1 MTVMLGISVRSAS
14 QRRKKLLR
22 ETLTLAGLVLVLLSA
37 RSSLA
42 DHNVVPSSSM
52 WPTLEIGDHILVDK
66 RAYGLR
72 LPFSHWYLTQA
83 SGPARGD
90 VVVLDS
96 PVDGT
101 RLVKRVV
108 AIPGDRVEV
117 RAGRLWLNGQETET
131 RLAPGGFEEVLDGRA
146 HRLSLEAGGGPD
158 CGPRTLGADRYLVL
172 GDNRGN
178 SADGRTFGD
187 VPRERI
193 LGRVLGVFLRQG
205 NFTWIPL

>member
-1 MTVMLGISVRSAS
+1 MAVTLEFPVRSALE
-14 QRRKKLLR
+14 RRKKLLR
-22 ETLTLAGLVLVLLSA
+22 EMLTLALLALILLSA

-52 WPTLEIGDHILVDK
+52 RPTLEIGDHILVNK
-66 RAYGLR
+66 LAYGLR

-83 SGPARGD
+83 AGPARGD

-96 PVDGT
+96 PADGT

-117 RAGRLWLNGQETET
+117 RAGHLWLNDREVVV

-146 HRLSLEAGGGPD
+146 HRLSFEAGGGPD
-158 CGPRTLGADRYLVL
+158 YGPRTLGSDRYLVL

-178 SADGRTFGD
+178 SADGRYFGD

-205 NFTWIPL
+205 TITWIPL